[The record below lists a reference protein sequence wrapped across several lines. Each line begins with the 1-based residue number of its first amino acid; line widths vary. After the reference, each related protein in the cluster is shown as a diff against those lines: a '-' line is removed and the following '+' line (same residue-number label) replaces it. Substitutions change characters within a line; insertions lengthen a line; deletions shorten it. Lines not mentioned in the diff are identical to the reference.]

1 MLVGEAVSWA
11 VGIGGGGG
19 GVGALTVTV
28 AVAVTDPAELLATSV

>member
-1 MLVGEAVSWA
+1 MLVGDAVSWA